1 MSSSQKSGSDLSG
14 VVAPNAG
21 PDTPDKATSRAP
33 CFTNGDGAG
42 QVFHFHGLG
51 INYGTDDKGHAAA
64 LILSVLSLGAI
75 CALSLIYAFS
85 NASALA
91 DPIKALS
98 TAFVFIAG
106 IAIGKTATR

>member
-14 VVAPNAG
+14 VVAPKAG

-64 LILSVLSLGAI
+64 LILSVLCLVTILLLATLY
-75 CALSLIYAFS
+75 ALSP
-85 NASALA
+85 ASGLA

-106 IAIGKTATR
+106 IAIGKSAGR